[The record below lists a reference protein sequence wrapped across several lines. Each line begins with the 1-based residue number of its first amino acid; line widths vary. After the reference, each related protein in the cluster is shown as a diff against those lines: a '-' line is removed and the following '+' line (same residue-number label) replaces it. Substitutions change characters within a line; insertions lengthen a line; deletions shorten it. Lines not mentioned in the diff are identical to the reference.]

1 MKNANKKLLIEKF
14 KISKLNNLSNVIGG
28 NADDDHRTITLST
41 RACIPPSATCAISND
56 NN

>member
-41 RACIPPSATCAISND
+41 RACLPPSARCTVDNVND
-56 NN
+56 